1 MRLTLFF
8 RIILILWRI
17 LWTFLPSNGS
27 WIQGSTKNPGSMWT
41 MSGLCSTMRGY
52 IIVRHPGCINFAVN
66 SQRSLSKKSTL
77 LCSLLDIAV
86 DERYSISGKEI
97 FWLIQP
103 RWCYTKILTINM
115 CLGALG
121 VYCSLRNSCLVDV
134 ISWSKWEVL
143 TGRSLS
149 VFFGHCICL

>member
-1 MRLTLFF
+1 MHAHISRHISESKYLRLSSFHFISFLLLRIECLNFFFAKLWGIHSWVWLFFLFF

-27 WIQGSTKNPGSMWT
+27 WIQGSTKNPGSMWM

-77 LCSLLDIAV
+77 LCSLSDIAV
-86 DERYSISGKEI
+86 DERYSISRKKI
-97 FWLIQP
+97 FF
-103 RWCYTKILTINM
+103 
-115 CLGALG
+115 LG
-121 VYCSLRNSCLVDV
+121 
-134 ISWSKWEVL
+134 
-143 TGRSLS
+143 
-149 VFFGHCICL
+149 